1 MPFLDFTL
9 NNPKIK
15 TYFEGTSDL
24 APIGELLY
32 VHTHF
37 IQYNF
42 LSEIEV
48 MVNLAGEILVQNPNK
63 KGVTLKLKSL
73 AEKFGVQISS
83 ITEESAPDILD
94 TLKQIYQICKVIL
107 K

>member
-15 TYFEGTSDL
+15 DFLEGTSEF
-24 APIGELLY
+24 APVGEFMY

-37 IQYNF
+37 IENNF

-48 MVNLAGEILVQNPNK
+48 MVNLACEELLKSNK
-63 KGVTLKLKSL
+63 KAGVGLKIKSQAEKLGVQLSSVTEETAPHILETLKN
-73 AEKFGVQISS
+73 
-83 ITEESAPDILD
+83 
-94 TLKQIYQICKVIL
+94 IYQLCKVLI

>member
-15 TYFEGTSDL
+15 SYLEGSSEL

-37 IQYNF
+37 IEHNF

-48 MVNLAGEILVQNPNK
+48 MINLASEELVSSNK
-63 KGVTLKLKSL
+63 KSGVGLKLKSQAETL
-73 AEKFGVQISS
+73 ASQINS
-83 ITEESAPDILD
+83 ITEESAPLILE
-94 TLKQIYQICKVIL
+94 TLRRIYQLCKVLI